1 MVLLDDLPQ
10 KLIDQLLCSD
20 ASEEG
25 PSSAQ
30 RYEFQPAVPAEEAPQ
45 QGELGHNVAKSP
57 GAGLFCSVIFR
68 RSSLTS
74 SSAPLL
80 VNLGTMSQSHQEVL
94 ARQRV
99 VGRPE
104 KATIASTISV
114 GRIMKVLMTMWLT
127 FFLQ

>member
-1 MVLLDDLPQ
+1 
-10 KLIDQLLCSD
+10 
-20 ASEEG
+20 
-25 PSSAQ
+25 
-30 RYEFQPAVPAEEAPQ
+30 
-45 QGELGHNVAKSP
+45 
-57 GAGLFCSVIFR
+57 
-68 RSSLTS
+68 
-74 SSAPLL
+74 
-80 VNLGTMSQSHQEVL
+80 MSQSHQEVL